1 METKPYPYKVGD
13 IVVPADGSRYRG
25 VITYISKEE
34 DTVRHRCTETGKEWE
49 KSYFGFTCRYMTPEE
64 FAAAEA
70 RREAHCPQC
79 GVPRGEHHKMSCSE
93 PGGRKG
99 TGPIRPFGEE
109 VQTTGEE

>member
-49 KSYFGFTCRYMTPEE
+49 KSYWGFTTRYMTPEE

-70 RREAHCPQC
+70 RREAHCP
-79 GVPRGEHHKMSCSE
+79 
-93 PGGRKG
+93 
-99 TGPIRPFGEE
+99 FGEE
-109 VQTTGEE
+109 VQSR